1 MPQIHPLPRGR
12 SLARL
17 LFRVDLQRMIVALAV
32 AAAGVLLANGF
43 YSSYLV
49 QRQVLIDT
57 TLKANHAYAAKLA
70 EAAQNFIEEAQQQLA
85 YSAGIV
91 ARDFDNENLLLD
103 EAERLR
109 LQTHSFNSVAI
120 VDAGAIVRA
129 TSPEAL
135 QIKGRYLRSL
145 AAREALEQR
154 RPLVSQPYM
163 AITGNMLVVISQ
175 PVFAAD
181 GRYLGYIG
189 GTIYLRE
196 RNILNVLLGTHH
208 YDDGS
213 YLYVVDQGGTLLYH
227 PEAARIGEAVS
238 GNPVIEAAIAGASG
252 SREVVNSR
260 GVEMLAGYA
269 SVPAAGWGVVAQ
281 RPLAVTLAPLEGLM
295 WRVAANSAPAA
306 LVTLVAIWWFARAIS
321 RPLGQL
327 ADGARQMDAPG
338 TADRIQRVRSWYVE
352 ARQIK
357 RAMLIGIGLLQAR
370 IGRLDRDV
378 RTDPLTG
385 LINRRGLD
393 EVLELWRAEA
403 RPFAAIAVD
412 IDHFKQVN
420 DSWGHEAGDAVLRRL
435 GLILRQTARDTDLVC
450 RTGGEEF
457 LLLLPG
463 LSSAA
468 AVAVAERLRKAVARE
483 RIDPAGHVTVS
494 AGVAVLPEDATDIG
508 TALRLADEMLYE
520 AKRAGR
526 NRVVAA
532 GRPSL
537 HD

>member
-1 MPQIHPLPRGR
+1 MPQIHPLPRRR

-227 PEAARIGEAVS
+227 PEAGRIGEAVS

-357 RAMLIGIGLLQAR
+357 RAMLVGIGLLQAR
-370 IGRLDRDV
+370 IGRLDRDA

>member
-196 RNILNVLLGTHH
+196 RNILNVLLGKHH

-213 YLYVVDQGGTLLYH
+213 YLYVADQGRTLLYH
-227 PEAARIGEAVS
+227 PDPARIGEVVS
-238 GNPVIEAAIAGASG
+238 GNPVIEAAITGVSG
-252 SREVVNSR
+252 SGKVVNSR
-260 GVEMLAGYA
+260 GVDMLAGYA
-269 SVPAAGWGVVAQ
+269 PVPATGWGVVAQ

-420 DSWGHEAGDAVLRRL
+420 DSWGHEVGDAVLRRL

-457 LLLLPG
+457 VLLLPG

-532 GRPSL
+532 GSPRP
-537 HD
+537 HG

>member
-1 MPQIHPLPRGR
+1 MPQIHPLPRRR

-306 LVTLVAIWWFARAIS
+306 VVTLVAIWWFARAIS

-532 GRPSL
+532 GRPLL

>member
-1 MPQIHPLPRGR
+1 MPQIHPLPRRR

-145 AAREALEQR
+145 AAREALDQR

-175 PVFAAD
+175 PVFTAD

-213 YLYVVDQGGTLLYH
+213 YLYVADQGRALLYH
-227 PEAARIGEAVS
+227 PDPARIGEVVS
-238 GNPVIEAAIAGASG
+238 GNPVIEAAITGVSG
-252 SREVVNSR
+252 SGEVVNSR
-260 GVEMLAGYA
+260 GVAMLAGYA
-269 SVPAAGWGVVAQ
+269 PVPATGWGVVAQ

-306 LVTLVAIWWFARAIS
+306 VVTLVAIWWFARAIS

-327 ADGARQMDAPG
+327 AEGARQMDAPG

-370 IGRLDRDV
+370 IGRLDRDA

-385 LINRRGLD
+385 LINRRGMD
-393 EVLELWRAEA
+393 DVLELWRAEA

-420 DSWGHEAGDAVLRRL
+420 DSWGHEVGDAVLRRV

-508 TALRLADEMLYE
+508 AALRLADEMLYE

-532 GRPSL
+532 GSPRL
-537 HD
+537 HG

>member
-213 YLYVVDQGGTLLYH
+213 YLYVVDQGRTLLYH

-260 GVEMLAGYA
+260 GVDMLAGYA
-269 SVPAAGWGVVAQ
+269 PVPATGWGVVAQ
-281 RPLAVTLAPLEGLM
+281 RPVAVTLAPLEGLM

-306 LVTLVAIWWFARAIS
+306 VVTLVAIWWFARAIS

-420 DSWGHEAGDAVLRRL
+420 DSWGHEVGDAVLRRL

-526 NRVVAA
+526 NRVMAA
-532 GRPSL
+532 GRPLL